1 MANQVLCDLPTH
13 THTPTHTSPTSSPT
27 ALSHHLPHLSQT
39 QRPPPTSGPLHLLY
53 SLPGTWPPHMLTPSL
68 PPVSALPLDVT
79 FTEAHPDHIPGPES
93 MIGSCL
99 SLPYPAS
106 WHLTTYIQPYI
117 YMFICLSSVF
127 PTRTSTPRRQAL
139 CPLCSPLPPQYLKAS
154 GIQWMLNNIC

>member
-1 MANQVLCDLPTH
+1 MICLH
-13 THTPTHTSPTSSPT
+13 TRIHLHTPLQPPLPLRSPTTCHIYLKHS
-27 ALSHHLPHLSQT
+27 A
-39 QRPPPTSGPLHLLY
+39 PPPTSGPLHLLY